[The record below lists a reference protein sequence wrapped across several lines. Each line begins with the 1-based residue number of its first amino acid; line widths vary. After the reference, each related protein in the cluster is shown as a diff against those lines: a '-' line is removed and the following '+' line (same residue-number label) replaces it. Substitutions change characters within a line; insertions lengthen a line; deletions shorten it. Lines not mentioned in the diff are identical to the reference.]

1 MVTTTAIIVTNGS
14 TITTVTATQTIITE
28 GHSSGKSSNTGAIV
42 GGVVGG
48 VGLLAV
54 LIVLFWFIRRR
65 TKKIELD
72 GDIFDPD
79 RNVERPGRLNG
90 SLDLSE
96 PQMLARPYN
105 YQPATT
111 GGGAAAAGGAAGA
124 GLAGVGANRSSQS
137 HRQSS
142 VAPGELFPQNQ
153 YPYGQSPY
161 PPAGGRPQSAYLSQ
175 GPVDLSRGPSDGSAY
190 GGMAQSAEYAY
201 SGVTSP
207 VSGPRGPSSDG
218 GAPQGAAY
226 LAAFP
231 AGVTQYTSS
240 TSSSAAAKAQ
250 QAAEARR
257 MHVANDEDGPN
268 GPVVQHQDGG
278 RVRQDAPSQPTEVP
292 PAYDSI
298 PREEPGPSGAGPAS
312 AGDEAREAA
321 ARPEKSPRPLST

>member
-1 MVTTTAIIVTNGS
+1 MTNGS
-14 TITTVTATQTIITE
+14 TITTVTATQTVITE

-48 VGLLAV
+48 IGLLAV
-54 LIVLFWFIRRR
+54 AIVLFWFIRRK
-65 TKKIELD
+65 TKKVELD
-72 GDIFDPD
+72 GNIFDPD

-111 GGGAAAAGGAAGA
+111 GGGGGAAAAAVAGGAAGA
-124 GLAGVGANRSSQS
+124 GIAGVGANRYSQDQ
-137 HRQSS
+137 RQSR
-142 VAPGELFPQNQ
+142 VAPGELYPQNQ
-153 YPYGQSPY
+153 YPYGQSPH

-190 GGMAQSAEYAY
+190 GGMAPSAEYQY

-207 VSGPRGPSSDG
+207 VSGPRGPGSDG

-257 MHVANDEDGPN
+257 MHVANEEDGPS
-268 GPVVQHQDGG
+268 GPIVQHQDGG
-278 RVRQDAPSQPTEVP
+278 RAPQVAPSPPTEVP

-298 PREEPGPSGAGPAS
+298 PQDGPGPSGAGPAS
-312 AGDEAREAA
+312 AGNEAREAA
-321 ARPEKSPRPLST
+321 ARPEKSPRPLSN